1 MKKLILLLIFL
12 LNINTSFA
20 DSQNKIEIKY
30 VDQDYNL
37 IETSYVTLPITNEL
51 YSDKKFNFT
60 KQEKQIIYN
69 STKRSD
75 RIIKSKFLSKFY
87 KKDIIKIND
96 EKIPI
101 TIGNKKRFNEENK
114 EFINLIS
121 DDKTNNLFLYT
132 KNEDIDTDLLNI
144 TSFTGNIDGDENKYN
159 LDKIT
164 KLDSNSNLNND
175 IYELDINGKY
185 EDRIIITTLIED
197 HTPYMYIFKK
207 DTK

>member
-1 MKKLILLLIFL
+1 MKKIILLLILL

-20 DSQNKIEIKY
+20 NSQDKIGITY
-30 VDQDYNL
+30 VDQNYNL
-37 IETSYVTLPITNEL
+37 IETSYITLPITNEL
-51 YSDKKFNFT
+51 YSDKDFNFT

-75 RIIKSKFLSKFY
+75 KIIKSKFLSKFY

-101 TIGNKKRFNEENK
+101 TIGNKKRFNKENK

-121 DDKTNNLFLYT
+121 DDKNNNLFLYT

-144 TSFTGNIDGDENKYN
+144 TSFTTNIDGDKNKYN

-164 KLDSNSNLNND
+164 KLDPNSNLNND
-175 IYELDINGKY
+175 IYELDINDKY
-185 EDRIIITTLIED
+185 KDRIIITTLVED
-197 HTPYMYIFKK
+197 HIPYMYIFKK
-207 DTK
+207 NTE

>member
-1 MKKLILLLIFL
+1 MKKIILLLIFL

-20 DSQNKIEIKY
+20 DSQDKIGITY
-30 VDQDYNL
+30 VDQNYNL

-51 YSDKKFNFT
+51 YSDKDFNFT

-132 KNEDIDTDLLNI
+132 KNEDIDTNLLNI
-144 TSFTGNIDGDENKYN
+144 INFTANIDGNKNKYD
-159 LDKIT
+159 LEKIS
-164 KLDSNSNLNND
+164 KLDPDSNINND
-175 IYELDINGKY
+175 IYEQDIDLKY

-207 DTK
+207 NTN

>member
-20 DSQNKIEIKY
+20 DSQDKIEIKY

-51 YSDKKFNFT
+51 YSDKEFNFT

-132 KNEDIDTDLLNI
+132 KNEDIDTNLLNI

-185 EDRIIITTLIED
+185 KDRIIITTLIED